1 MSEEYTDGASRY
13 TRVDPPE
20 ICLLRRG
27 TPVPG
32 AKYSRKEGETAKML
46 FLWARAARTLLCPI
60 GCLGGAAVGRVVQ
73 SSSFDV
79 VAIIVIVA
87 TRTAVKTES
96 KLGVTGRFIYEDQ
109 FRKE

>member
-1 MSEEYTDGASRY
+1 MAKKKNFTHTVLPLKIFKTRAEKIDGRASEEYTGGASRY

-46 FLWARAARTLLCPI
+46 FL
-60 GCLGGAAVGRVVQ
+60 
-73 SSSFDV
+73 
-79 VAIIVIVA
+79 
-87 TRTAVKTES
+87 
-96 KLGVTGRFIYEDQ
+96 
-109 FRKE
+109 